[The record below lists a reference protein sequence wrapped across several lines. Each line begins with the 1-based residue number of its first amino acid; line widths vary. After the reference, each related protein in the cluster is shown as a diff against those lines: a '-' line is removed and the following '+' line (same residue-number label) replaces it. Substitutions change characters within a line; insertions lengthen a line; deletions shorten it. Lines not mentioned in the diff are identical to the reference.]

1 MGNDFLLSDEEIK
14 FLYKGILRWHKEH
27 GTLENF
33 KRQKYTKERIF
44 KTSSLSFINDHL
56 IEAMWGLYNN
66 KVLGNDKL
74 YPGIRSSIAYLNFID
89 YIEKANSVNIECIV
103 KRIIEGEFAYI
114 NNIISAHNPPL
125 KIDDETI
132 NKINEL
138 WNKYSKK
145 YKITP
150 TYENIPYKKK

>member
-1 MGNDFLLSDEEIK
+1 MGNDFLLSDEEK
-14 FLYKGILRWHKEH
+14 NFLFKKILRWHKEH

-33 KRQKYTKERIF
+33 KKQKYSKEIIF
-44 KTSSLSFINDHL
+44 KSSSLSIINDRL
-56 IEAMWGLYNN
+56 IEVMWGLYNN
-66 KVLGNDKL
+66 KILCNDKL
-74 YPGIRSSIAYLNFID
+74 YPGIRSSIAYLDFLD

-103 KRIIEGEFAYI
+103 KRIIEGEFSYI
-114 NNIISAHNPPL
+114 NNTISSNSL

-145 YKITP
+145 YKIAP
-150 TYENIPYKKK
+150 TYKNVPYLKK